1 MANAQRKAYIKHK
14 TAEFL
19 TKDKILIEADFKKKI
34 KIGLSPRQ
42 ISSEYYEQQER
53 SCLGINAFYFGFI
66 AQNINNYFLQGLG
79 VYYLNDENEIDCI
92 NFDVI
97 SYDNKQTGFA
107 AIRGF
112 RFLRTQQFFERLQYI
127 KEYVV
132 WLDCGKHFRN
142 KMLIGYLFK
151 ELASEKIH
159 GMNNF
164 FKIITTK
171 KTKIYFF

>member
-1 MANAQRKAYIKHK
+1 MIIIFIKFQISKLTNDAKNFLTILFHKNVANAQRQAYSNHK
-14 TAEFL
+14 TVEYL
-19 TKDKILIEADFKKKI
+19 GRDKIVIEADFKQKI

-53 SCLGINAFYFGFI
+53 SCLGF
-66 AQNINNYFLQGLG
+66 G
-79 VYYLNDENEIDCI
+79 VYFVNDENIIECI

-97 SYDNKQTGFA
+97 SFDNKQTGFA

-112 RFLRTQQFFERLQYI
+112 RFLRTQQFFEKFQNIKQYI
-127 KEYVV
+127 V

-151 ELASEKIH
+151 ELAADQIH
-159 GMNNF
+159 GKIFKNNKF
-164 FKIITTK
+164 
-171 KTKIYFF
+171 